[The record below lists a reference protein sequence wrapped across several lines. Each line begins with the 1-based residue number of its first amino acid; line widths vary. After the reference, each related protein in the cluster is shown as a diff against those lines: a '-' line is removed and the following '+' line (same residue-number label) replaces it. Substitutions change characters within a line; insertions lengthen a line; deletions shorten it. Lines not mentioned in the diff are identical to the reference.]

1 MCGKL
6 LNLKCQSCGNVLTIE
21 EDDLNKYMFCSAC
34 GSKYVYEEDK
44 AVLAGH
50 SEKELLNRGVQHL
63 ERGNFE
69 YALSDFEEMTRFFP
83 NNYKGWIG
91 GLICNSCFDEEKI
104 EGCAKNIK
112 TTAPSSVL
120 EKMGTCDVRDMAREQ
135 IISEDLKSELEQ
147 KADIEKQ
154 FAEFQKSGH
163 IKTENSAKRH
173 FEVERDVERGNLER
187 QIKESKKAI
196 KKDKKKMVG
205 TFVRRTVHFLLSV
218 AGGLI
223 SFLVTKGIVGW
234 FIHTFSHGDVEREV
248 EALLDA
254 EETAVQETASN
265 PAMVPA
271 IIVGLVVFA
280 IIGIYYLYREVKYFK
295 YARIKVLKKNI
306 AYDKKSIAGWQH
318 SLDGL
323 PEKYSDDKLKKEQEL
338 AVSDA
343 TNAYNI
349 KLSEASQKASALQ
362 ADLNQSQTSMTRD
375 EYIRFLKSLV

>member
-6 LNLKCQSCGNVLTIE
+6 LNLKCQTCGHVLTIE
-21 EDDLNKYMFCSAC
+21 ENDLSKYMFCSAC

-44 AVLAGH
+44 SILAGH
-50 SEKELLNRGVQHL
+50 SEEELLSRGVQHL

-120 EKMGTCDVRDMAREQ
+120 EKMGACYVRDMAREQ

-154 FAEFQKSGH
+154 FAEFQESGH
-163 IKTENSAKRH
+163 IRTEAFAKRR
-173 FEVERDVERGNLER
+173 FEVEQDVERGNLER
-187 QIKESKKAI
+187 KIKESKNAI
-196 KKDKKKMVG
+196 KKAKKEMVC
-205 TFVRRTVHFLLSV
+205 TFVRRTVHFLYSV
-218 AGGLI
+218 AGGLL
-223 SFLVTKGIVGW
+223 SFFVTKGVVGW
-234 FIHTFSHGDVEREV
+234 FIHFLSHEDLERRV
-248 EALLDA
+248 DALLGA

-265 PAMVPA
+265 PALVPA
-271 IIVGLVVFA
+271 IIVALVVFA
-280 IIGIYYLYREVKYFK
+280 IIAIYYLYREVKHFK
-295 YARIKVLKKNI
+295 YARIKVLKGKI
-306 AYDKKSIAGWQH
+306 AQDNNSIAGWKQ
-318 SLDGL
+318 SLADL
-323 PEKYSDDKLKKEQEL
+323 PKKYSDDKLKTVQEL

-349 KLSEASQKASALQ
+349 KLSEASQKVSALQ
-362 ADLNQSQTSMTRD
+362 TDLKQSQASMTRD
-375 EYIRFLKSLV
+375 EYIQFLKSLV